1 MLCLQYTVGEY
12 YFCTLTDAAQMMGS
26 NSGQQHDSW
35 CRIAGRAHWDMQ
47 SGMIMACKDVGGVSE
62 VVKKVAVSQISV

>member
-1 MLCLQYTVGEY
+1 
-12 YFCTLTDAAQMMGS
+12 MMGS

-47 SGMIMACKDVGGVSE
+47 SEMIMACKDVGGVSE